1 MHQTKYHY
9 FNWFHTN
16 QTAKYS
22 VSVGQDNLVR
32 EDPSNL
38 ACRSISNYGMS
49 MHGIIHSGHL
59 WPFGQKLVSQ
69 VGEPPVEDF
78 AKVVFRTPYIN
89 KDFKKRCQNGD
100 IIISDYETGF
110 GTAIGR
116 NVTGSPTTKVIGR
129 GDNWTNELYFNVKQF
144 YGNNLPYPFEQRG
157 YWTVSGWW
165 MNSVFFNIDGTWA
178 KPNVSTTAAPPL
190 IEEVVTTIGTFADIT
205 DVNVSWILEDIKV
218 KSRNITIRDDM
229 VQEALVK
236 ANSGDVDA
244 LTAVAEFPETV
255 QSIIDGFKL
264 IKKIL
269 LDWKKKDFQLHS
281 KADALARTKA
291 WNAYRKHTA
300 DRMRRFP
307 SYERWAKKRKRSHQ
321 THSVL
326 EYNREREYFSDKAL
340 TYEQYWA
347 SKEFRFRKSA
357 QHELA
362 DAFASIELN
371 ARYNIATNIMLLEDI
386 GDAVLNWGDEFVRYR
401 EKFID
406 ESGYDFSKWFPNDT
420 VRFSG
425 TNIVT
430 ERVLIKRQYDVGS
443 NLKKLG
449 KALMADV
456 VVTGVELIRLWS
468 IIADWFFTISS
479 CLKAIN
485 WNPQHLQQGSCYS
498 MKTEVHGTLE
508 VDLKDS
514 QGKPVT
520 AKAEFDFDGY
530 KRIIINPYASI
541 GIRWNPD
548 LSLLRQLDALA
559 FFWGSHRNSLK
570 TYYSR

>member
-1 MHQTKYHY
+1 
-9 FNWFHTN
+9 
-16 QTAKYS
+16 
-22 VSVGQDNLVR
+22 
-32 EDPSNL
+32 
-38 ACRSISNYGMS
+38 
-49 MHGIIHSGHL
+49 
-59 WPFGQKLVSQ
+59 
-69 VGEPPVEDF
+69 
-78 AKVVFRTPYIN
+78 
-89 KDFKKRCQNGD
+89 
-100 IIISDYETGF
+100 
-110 GTAIGR
+110 
-116 NVTGSPTTKVIGR
+116 
-129 GDNWTNELYFNVKQF
+129 
-144 YGNNLPYPFEQRG
+144 
-157 YWTVSGWW
+157 
-165 MNSVFFNIDGTWA
+165 
-178 KPNVSTTAAPPL
+178 
-190 IEEVVTTIGTFADIT
+190 
-205 DVNVSWILEDIKV
+205 
-218 KSRNITIRDDM
+218 
-229 VQEALVK
+229 
-236 ANSGDVDA
+236 
-244 LTAVAEFPETV
+244 
-255 QSIIDGFKL
+255 
-264 IKKIL
+264 
-269 LDWKKKDFQLHS
+269 
-281 KADALARTKA
+281 
-291 WNAYRKHTA
+291 
-300 DRMRRFP
+300 MRRFP

-347 SKEFRFRKSA
+347 SKELRFRKSA

-485 WNPQHLQQGSCYS
+485 WNPQHLQQASCYS